1 MPIYQIIFWNEAIT
15 NSALCFFFS
24 LSSRTWD
31 WQWRF
36 VEEVQLTKLFCLPTR
51 EAYFGHIPCIH
62 QCCPSKC
69 YAFMLFIIFFKW
81 ITINFK
87 IIKKW
92 CTLVKNH
99 LQLRELKIVF
109 LILTVVGL
117 FFYISNRFLTS
128 TDVPSS
134 IILVCLSISISTF
147 ADR

>member
-92 CTLVKNH
+92 CTLVTNH
-99 LQLRELKIVF
+99 LTHTILTYTIKRTKNSFFDFNCCKSVF
-109 LILTVVGL
+109 LY
-117 FFYISNRFLTS
+117 F
-128 TDVPSS
+128 
-134 IILVCLSISISTF
+134 
-147 ADR
+147 